1 MPAALKAFIF
11 LSEIIYFNTSP
22 REEIC
27 KNIQLLFGALI
38 FFNGSSMVGA
48 QGSAYGALST
58 DFHAPT
64 APTAY

>member
-11 LSEIIYFNTSP
+11 LSEIIYCNTSP

-27 KNIQLLFGALI
+27 KNIQFLFAALI

-48 QGSAYGALST
+48 QGSAHGALST

-64 APTAY
+64 ASTAY